1 MVPAP
6 ENGRLYLHDDLRGG
20 HMSKVKGDKSADTLA
35 GTPAKDKIIG
45 WDGDDIIFGL
55 GGDDQINGGAGDDL
69 ITGGAGND
77 KIDGGKGT
85 DTAVFQGLLSEYD
98 IDYWRGDWDE
108 GHPGNYKLTV
118 TDSVFGRDGSD
129 TLMHVEI
136 LQFADAV
143 VNLGTGVTWTYET
156 NATVDIT
163 AQDPG
168 SPGNLYVGS
177 GIPAS
182 GFGLATNEDAGIE
195 LGLQVIY
202 RQGPTVLTTDTYA
215 DGVLTYQVADGPQ
228 STANGSQSNVANRA
242 AWNFEFSV
250 ATGLNG
256 ETTSLDDFTFK
267 LLVDVDPTA
276 ATSYRTLVLEEETT
290 PQGAGQSGFQWRDEG
305 TNAVFIS
312 DDEGTANVTQNSHN
326 YAFFPQLFMSGV
338 YGPGDSFAGPA
349 FFDIQLQ
356 AFDSNDVLLAQNHIS
371 VQAIL

>member
-1 MVPAP
+1 
-6 ENGRLYLHDDLRGG
+6 
-20 HMSKVKGDKSADTLA
+20 MSKVKGDKSGNTLI

-45 WDGDDIIFGL
+45 WDGDDTIFGL

-69 ITGGAGND
+69 ITGGAGDD

-98 IDYWRGDWDE
+98 VDYWRADE
-108 GHPGNYKLTV
+108 GHSGNHKLTV
-118 TDSVFGRDGSD
+118 TDSVSGRDGSD
-129 TLMHVEI
+129 TLMHVEV
-136 LQFADAV
+136 LRFADADFSV
-143 VNLGTGVTWTYET
+143 GNGAIWTYET

-168 SPGNLYVGS
+168 SPGNLYVGT

-182 GFGLATNEDAGIE
+182 GFGLATNDDAGIE

-228 STANGSQSNVANRA
+228 STANGSFANNVNRA
-242 AWNFEFSV
+242 AWNFEFSIT
-250 ATGLNG
+250 TGLNG

-267 LLVDVDPTA
+267 LLYDVDPSA
-276 ATSYRTLVLEEETT
+276 NTSYRTLVLEEETT
-290 PQGAGQSGFQWRDEG
+290 AQAAGQSGFQWRDEG
-305 TNAVFIS
+305 TGLVFIA
-312 DDEGTANVTQNSHN
+312 DDEGTANVTQNSEN
-326 YAFFPQLFMSGV
+326 YAFSFFQAFMGGV

-349 FFDIQLQ
+349 YFDIQLQ
-356 AFDSNDVLLAQNHIS
+356 AYDSNDVLLAQNHIS